1 MVVLVFGMLVSV
13 VLAVAVV
20 GLVAIPARREGR
32 DLLTPKG
39 EEVVALVREM
49 TGSAVETALEKTG
62 EAVGAARDKLH
73 WYATRQ
79 ARPWSL
85 PGTRSP
91 TSPRP
96 RTTEPPPRGRGSCD
110 ASDPD
115 GHPPASRDGF
125 IPLG

>member
-62 EAVGAARDKLH
+62 EAVGAARDKF
-73 WYATRQ
+73 ADV
-79 ARPWSL
+79 
-85 PGTRSP
+85 
-91 TSPRP
+91 TSPKN
-96 RTTEPPPRGRGSCD
+96 D
-110 ASDPD
+110 
-115 GHPPASRDGF
+115 
-125 IPLG
+125 